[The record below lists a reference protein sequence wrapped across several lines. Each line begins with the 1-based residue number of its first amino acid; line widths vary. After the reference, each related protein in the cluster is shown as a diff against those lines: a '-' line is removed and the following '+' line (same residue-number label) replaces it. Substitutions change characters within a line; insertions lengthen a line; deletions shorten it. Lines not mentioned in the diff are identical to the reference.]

1 MRIENLTPDET
12 VLAELGSRIARYRL
26 NRDMTQEAL
35 AKEAGISLI
44 TLKRIEHGEHA
55 TNIVNIIR
63 LLRALK
69 LLDNLELMLPPEPIS
84 PLQQIRTQKKSRK
97 RASSRKKPT
106 DQEQVWTWG
115 EET

>member
-1 MRIENLTPDET
+1 MRIENLTPDEA

-35 AKEAGISLI
+35 AKAAGISII
-44 TLKRIEHGEHA
+44 TLKRIENGEHA
-55 TNIVNIIR
+55 TNIVNIIS

-69 LLDNLELMLPPEPIS
+69 LLDNLELILPSEPVS
-84 PLQQIRTQKKSRK
+84 PLQQMRTQKKSRK
-97 RASSRKKPT
+97 RASSRPKNT
-106 DQEQVWTWG
+106 AQEPIWTWG